1 MKYEKNLDE
10 KLYNAYLSGEKQ
22 AFEYIYNKYKSKI
35 EYFIYNIVK
44 DYQKAEDLTQE
55 TFIYVM
61 QNKLQEDSSFKYY
74 IYLVA
79 KSKAFNYINVEKRR
93 YEINKQYVLSS
104 NEEVSND
111 ILEEIMKE
119 ETKNE
124 VLKGIDEL
132 DEKYKNA
139 MYLVNIEGLSYEETA
154 KILDETLSN
163 TKTLIHRGKKQLRKN
178 LIKKGIIE
186 INKILKVLII
196 FTAITVLLSGIVYA
210 VTQLYK
216 RFNTNHNI
224 TMNPSYKSTL
234 NENTINN
241 LWVGTLDLAWKEL
254 AEKIGKEK
262 IELEDENVQIAKDLS
277 ASPFTKEMLD
287 KNDYKINIER
297 TITNGYKIETTLN
310 KELNFLEKFDN
321 FNEYNWKFGES
332 EEFIKYFGINNA
344 SSENMN
350 KNIEILFYNPI
361 SINNSHSND
370 FAIKL
375 KTKEEDEIILYRT
388 DTNKSFEEYYKEIE
402 NKTNL
407 YTGNR
412 EFKEIDELRIPYVRV
427 NGMISYDE
435 LYGKEIKNS
444 EGLYIFDTIQN
455 VNFYLN
461 ESGCNLKSKAT
472 MVTEYLSVGIDTKY
486 CYFQDNFIIFMKE
499 KNSDIPYFAL
509 KIDNSDILEKKEEN
523 SEPKLIDHTVTGKT
537 EHYKKYL
544 DGIEYKF
551 YEDENYEYYYPSQK
565 TEVVTVYFE
574 NGTFMTAEE
583 ALKQGKITIE
593 LLDKYEVEY
602 IKKNKSM

>member
-1 MKYEKNLDE
+1 MKKNLDE

-186 INKILKVLII
+186 MNKILKVLII

-262 IELEDENVQIAKDLS
+262 IEREDENVQIAKDLS

>member
-1 MKYEKNLDE
+1 MEKNLDE

-61 QNKLQEDSSFKYY
+61 QNKLQEGSSFKYY

-93 YEINKQYVLSS
+93 YEINKQYVLNA

-163 TKTLIHRGKKQLRKN
+163 IKTLIHRGKKQLRKN

-186 INKILKVLII
+186 MNKILKVLII

-523 SEPKLIDHTVTGKT
+523 SDPKLIDHTATGKT

-574 NGTFMTAEE
+574 NGTFMTVEE
-583 ALKQGKITIE
+583 ALKQGKITID

>member
-1 MKYEKNLDE
+1 MEKNLDE
-10 KLYNAYLSGEKQ
+10 KLYNSYLSGEKQ

-186 INKILKVLII
+186 MNKILKVLII

-224 TMNPSYKSTL
+224 TMNPSCKSTL

-262 IELEDENVQIAKDLS
+262 IQLEDENVQIAKDLS

-583 ALKQGKITIE
+583 ALKQGKITID

>member
-1 MKYEKNLDE
+1 MKKNLDE

-186 INKILKVLII
+186 MNKILKVLII

-350 KNIEILFYNPI
+350 KNIEILFYSPI

>member
-1 MKYEKNLDE
+1 
-10 KLYNAYLSGEKQ
+10 
-22 AFEYIYNKYKSKI
+22 
-35 EYFIYNIVK
+35 
-44 DYQKAEDLTQE
+44 
-55 TFIYVM
+55 
-61 QNKLQEDSSFKYY
+61 
-74 IYLVA
+74 
-79 KSKAFNYINVEKRR
+79 
-93 YEINKQYVLSS
+93 
-104 NEEVSND
+104 
-111 ILEEIMKE
+111 
-119 ETKNE
+119 
-124 VLKGIDEL
+124 
-132 DEKYKNA
+132 
-139 MYLVNIEGLSYEETA
+139 
-154 KILDETLSN
+154 
-163 TKTLIHRGKKQLRKN
+163 
-178 LIKKGIIE
+178 
-186 INKILKVLII
+186 
-196 FTAITVLLSGIVYA
+196 
-210 VTQLYK
+210 
-216 RFNTNHNI
+216 
-224 TMNPSYKSTL
+224 
-234 NENTINN
+234 
-241 LWVGTLDLAWKEL
+241 
-254 AEKIGKEK
+254 
-262 IELEDENVQIAKDLS
+262 
-277 ASPFTKEMLD
+277 
-287 KNDYKINIER
+287 
-297 TITNGYKIETTLN
+297 
-310 KELNFLEKFDN
+310 
-321 FNEYNWKFGES
+321 
-332 EEFIKYFGINNA
+332 
-344 SSENMN
+344 MN

>member
-1 MKYEKNLDE
+1 MEKNLDE

-61 QNKLQEDSSFKYY
+61 QNKLQEGSSFKYY

-93 YEINKQYVLSS
+93 YEINKQYVLNA

-186 INKILKVLII
+186 MNKILKVLII

-224 TMNPSYKSTL
+224 TMNPSCKSTL

-241 LWVGTLDLAWKEL
+241 LWVGTLDLAWKEF

-262 IELEDENVQIAKDLS
+262 IELEDENVQIQ
-277 ASPFTKEMLD
+277 
-287 KNDYKINIER
+287 KI
-297 TITNGYKIETTLN
+297 
-310 KELNFLEKFDN
+310 
-321 FNEYNWKFGES
+321 
-332 EEFIKYFGINNA
+332 
-344 SSENMN
+344 
-350 KNIEILFYNPI
+350 
-361 SINNSHSND
+361 
-370 FAIKL
+370 
-375 KTKEEDEIILYRT
+375 
-388 DTNKSFEEYYKEIE
+388 
-402 NKTNL
+402 
-407 YTGNR
+407 
-412 EFKEIDELRIPYVRV
+412 
-427 NGMISYDE
+427 
-435 LYGKEIKNS
+435 
-444 EGLYIFDTIQN
+444 
-455 VNFYLN
+455 
-461 ESGCNLKSKAT
+461 
-472 MVTEYLSVGIDTKY
+472 
-486 CYFQDNFIIFMKE
+486 
-499 KNSDIPYFAL
+499 
-509 KIDNSDILEKKEEN
+509 
-523 SEPKLIDHTVTGKT
+523 
-537 EHYKKYL
+537 
-544 DGIEYKF
+544 
-551 YEDENYEYYYPSQK
+551 
-565 TEVVTVYFE
+565 
-574 NGTFMTAEE
+574 
-583 ALKQGKITIE
+583 
-593 LLDKYEVEY
+593 
-602 IKKNKSM
+602 

>member
-1 MKYEKNLDE
+1 
-10 KLYNAYLSGEKQ
+10 
-22 AFEYIYNKYKSKI
+22 
-35 EYFIYNIVK
+35 
-44 DYQKAEDLTQE
+44 
-55 TFIYVM
+55 M

-186 INKILKVLII
+186 MNKILKVLII

>member
-1 MKYEKNLDE
+1 MKKNLDE

-593 LLDKYEVEY
+593 LLDKYEVDY

>member
-1 MKYEKNLDE
+1 MKKNLDE

-186 INKILKVLII
+186 MNKILKVLII

-574 NGTFMTAEE
+574 NGTFMAAEE

>member
-1 MKYEKNLDE
+1 MHY
-10 KLYNAYLSGEKQ
+10 
-22 AFEYIYNKYKSKI
+22 
-35 EYFIYNIVK
+35 
-44 DYQKAEDLTQE
+44 
-55 TFIYVM
+55 
-61 QNKLQEDSSFKYY
+61 KLQEGSSFKYY

-93 YEINKQYVLSS
+93 YEINKQYVLND

-186 INKILKVLII
+186 MNKILKVLII

-412 EFKEIDELRIPYVRV
+412 KFKEIDELRIPYVRV

-509 KIDNSDILEKKEEN
+509 KIDNSDILEKK
-523 SEPKLIDHTVTGKT
+523 L
-537 EHYKKYL
+537 
-544 DGIEYKF
+544 
-551 YEDENYEYYYPSQK
+551 
-565 TEVVTVYFE
+565 
-574 NGTFMTAEE
+574 
-583 ALKQGKITIE
+583 
-593 LLDKYEVEY
+593 
-602 IKKNKSM
+602 

>member
-1 MKYEKNLDE
+1 MKKNLDE

-186 INKILKVLII
+186 MNKILKVLII

-472 MVTEYLSVGIDTKY
+472 MVTKYLSVGIDTKY

>member
-1 MKYEKNLDE
+1 MKKNLDE

-163 TKTLIHRGKKQLRKN
+163 TKTLIHRGNKQLRKN

-186 INKILKVLII
+186 MNKILKVLII

>member
-1 MKYEKNLDE
+1 MEKNLDE
-10 KLYNAYLSGEKQ
+10 KSYNSYLSGEKQ

-186 INKILKVLII
+186 MNKILKVLII

-361 SINNSHSND
+361 SINNLHSND

-472 MVTEYLSVGIDTKY
+472 MITEYLSVGIDTKY

-583 ALKQGKITIE
+583 ALKQGKITID

>member
-1 MKYEKNLDE
+1 MKKNLDE

-186 INKILKVLII
+186 MNKILKVLII

-321 FNEYNWKFGES
+321 FNEYNYS
-332 EEFIKYFGINNA
+332 
-344 SSENMN
+344 
-350 KNIEILFYNPI
+350 
-361 SINNSHSND
+361 
-370 FAIKL
+370 
-375 KTKEEDEIILYRT
+375 
-388 DTNKSFEEYYKEIE
+388 
-402 NKTNL
+402 
-407 YTGNR
+407 
-412 EFKEIDELRIPYVRV
+412 
-427 NGMISYDE
+427 
-435 LYGKEIKNS
+435 IKN
-444 EGLYIFDTIQN
+444 
-455 VNFYLN
+455 
-461 ESGCNLKSKAT
+461 K
-472 MVTEYLSVGIDTKY
+472 
-486 CYFQDNFIIFMKE
+486 
-499 KNSDIPYFAL
+499 
-509 KIDNSDILEKKEEN
+509 
-523 SEPKLIDHTVTGKT
+523 
-537 EHYKKYL
+537 
-544 DGIEYKF
+544 
-551 YEDENYEYYYPSQK
+551 
-565 TEVVTVYFE
+565 
-574 NGTFMTAEE
+574 
-583 ALKQGKITIE
+583 
-593 LLDKYEVEY
+593 
-602 IKKNKSM
+602 

>member
-1 MKYEKNLDE
+1 MEKNLDE
-10 KLYNAYLSGEKQ
+10 KLYNSYLSGEKQ

-61 QNKLQEDSSFKYY
+61 QNKLQEGSSFKYY

-93 YEINKQYVLSS
+93 YEINKQYVLNA

-163 TKTLIHRGKKQLRKN
+163 IKTLIHRGKKQLRKN

-186 INKILKVLII
+186 MNKILKVLII

-523 SEPKLIDHTVTGKT
+523 SDPKLIDHTATGKT

-583 ALKQGKITIE
+583 ALKQGKITID

>member
-1 MKYEKNLDE
+1 MEKNLDE

-61 QNKLQEDSSFKYY
+61 QNKLQEGSSFKYY

-93 YEINKQYVLSS
+93 YEINKQYVLND

-163 TKTLIHRGKKQLRKN
+163 IKTLIHRGKKQLRKN

-186 INKILKVLII
+186 MNKILKVLII

-523 SEPKLIDHTVTGKT
+523 SDPKLIDHTATGKT

-583 ALKQGKITIE
+583 ALKQGKITID

>member
-1 MKYEKNLDE
+1 MEKNLDE

-61 QNKLQEDSSFKYY
+61 QNKLQEGSSFKYY

-93 YEINKQYVLSS
+93 YEINKQYVLNA

-163 TKTLIHRGKKQLRKN
+163 IKTLIHRGKKQLRKN

-186 INKILKVLII
+186 MNKILKVLII

-254 AEKIGKEK
+254 AEKIGEEK

-472 MVTEYLSVGIDTKY
+472 MVTEYLSAGIDTKY

-499 KNSDIPYFAL
+499 KNSDIP
-509 KIDNSDILEKKEEN
+509 
-523 SEPKLIDHTVTGKT
+523 
-537 EHYKKYL
+537 
-544 DGIEYKF
+544 
-551 YEDENYEYYYPSQK
+551 
-565 TEVVTVYFE
+565 
-574 NGTFMTAEE
+574 
-583 ALKQGKITIE
+583 
-593 LLDKYEVEY
+593 
-602 IKKNKSM
+602 

>member
-1 MKYEKNLDE
+1 MKKNLDE

-186 INKILKVLII
+186 MNKILKVLII

-551 YEDENYEYYYPSQK
+551 YEDENYEYY
-565 TEVVTVYFE
+565 
-574 NGTFMTAEE
+574 
-583 ALKQGKITIE
+583 
-593 LLDKYEVEY
+593 
-602 IKKNKSM
+602 

>member
-1 MKYEKNLDE
+1 MEKNLDE
-10 KLYNAYLSGEKQ
+10 KLYNSYLSGEKQ

-186 INKILKVLII
+186 MNKILKVLII

-472 MVTEYLSVGIDTKY
+472 MVTEYLSAGIDTKY

-523 SEPKLIDHTVTGKT
+523 SDPKLIDHTATGKT

-544 DGIEYKF
+544 DGMEYKF

-583 ALKQGKITIE
+583 ALKQGKITID

>member
-1 MKYEKNLDE
+1 MLFR
-10 KLYNAYLSGEKQ
+10 S
-22 AFEYIYNKYKSKI
+22 
-35 EYFIYNIVK
+35 
-44 DYQKAEDLTQE
+44 
-55 TFIYVM
+55 
-61 QNKLQEDSSFKYY
+61 
-74 IYLVA
+74 
-79 KSKAFNYINVEKRR
+79 
-93 YEINKQYVLSS
+93 
-104 NEEVSND
+104 
-111 ILEEIMKE
+111 
-119 ETKNE
+119 
-124 VLKGIDEL
+124 
-132 DEKYKNA
+132 
-139 MYLVNIEGLSYEETA
+139 
-154 KILDETLSN
+154 
-163 TKTLIHRGKKQLRKN
+163 
-178 LIKKGIIE
+178 
-186 INKILKVLII
+186 
-196 FTAITVLLSGIVYA
+196 
-210 VTQLYK
+210 TQLYK

-254 AEKIGKEK
+254 AEKIGQEK

-321 FNEYNWKFGES
+321 FNENNWKFGES

-455 VNFYLN
+455 VNF
-461 ESGCNLKSKAT
+461 
-472 MVTEYLSVGIDTKY
+472 
-486 CYFQDNFIIFMKE
+486 
-499 KNSDIPYFAL
+499 
-509 KIDNSDILEKKEEN
+509 
-523 SEPKLIDHTVTGKT
+523 
-537 EHYKKYL
+537 
-544 DGIEYKF
+544 
-551 YEDENYEYYYPSQK
+551 
-565 TEVVTVYFE
+565 
-574 NGTFMTAEE
+574 
-583 ALKQGKITIE
+583 
-593 LLDKYEVEY
+593 
-602 IKKNKSM
+602 

>member
-1 MKYEKNLDE
+1 MEKNLDE

-61 QNKLQEDSSFKYY
+61 QNKLQEGSSFKYY

-93 YEINKQYVLSS
+93 YEINKQYVLNA

-163 TKTLIHRGKKQLRKN
+163 IKTLIHRGKKQLRKN

-186 INKILKVLII
+186 MNKILKVLII

-523 SEPKLIDHTVTGKT
+523 SDPKLIDHTATGKT

-583 ALKQGKITIE
+583 ALKQGKITID

>member
-1 MKYEKNLDE
+1 MEKNLDE

-61 QNKLQEDSSFKYY
+61 QNKLQEGSSFKYY

-93 YEINKQYVLSS
+93 YEINKQYVLND

-186 INKILKVLII
+186 MNKILKVLII

-297 TITNGYKIETTLN
+297 TITNGYKVETTLN

-523 SEPKLIDHTVTGKT
+523 SDPKLIDHTATGKT

-574 NGTFMTAEE
+574 NGTFMTVEE
-583 ALKQGKITIE
+583 ALKQGKITID

>member
-1 MKYEKNLDE
+1 MEKNLDE

-61 QNKLQEDSSFKYY
+61 QNKLQEGSSFKYY

-93 YEINKQYVLSS
+93 YEINKQYVLND

-186 INKILKVLII
+186 MNKILKVLII

-262 IELEDENVQIAKDLS
+262 IELEDENVQIAKSL
-277 ASPFTKEMLD
+277 L
-287 KNDYKINIER
+287 
-297 TITNGYKIETTLN
+297 
-310 KELNFLEKFDN
+310 
-321 FNEYNWKFGES
+321 
-332 EEFIKYFGINNA
+332 
-344 SSENMN
+344 
-350 KNIEILFYNPI
+350 
-361 SINNSHSND
+361 
-370 FAIKL
+370 
-375 KTKEEDEIILYRT
+375 
-388 DTNKSFEEYYKEIE
+388 
-402 NKTNL
+402 
-407 YTGNR
+407 
-412 EFKEIDELRIPYVRV
+412 
-427 NGMISYDE
+427 
-435 LYGKEIKNS
+435 
-444 EGLYIFDTIQN
+444 
-455 VNFYLN
+455 
-461 ESGCNLKSKAT
+461 C
-472 MVTEYLSVGIDTKY
+472 
-486 CYFQDNFIIFMKE
+486 
-499 KNSDIPYFAL
+499 
-509 KIDNSDILEKKEEN
+509 
-523 SEPKLIDHTVTGKT
+523 
-537 EHYKKYL
+537 
-544 DGIEYKF
+544 
-551 YEDENYEYYYPSQK
+551 
-565 TEVVTVYFE
+565 
-574 NGTFMTAEE
+574 
-583 ALKQGKITIE
+583 E
-593 LLDKYEVEY
+593 LL
-602 IKKNKSM
+602 ILIGL

>member
-1 MKYEKNLDE
+1 MEKNLDE

-61 QNKLQEDSSFKYY
+61 QNKLQEGSSFKYY

-93 YEINKQYVLSS
+93 YEINKQYVLNA

-163 TKTLIHRGKKQLRKN
+163 IKTLIHRGKKQLRKN

-186 INKILKVLII
+186 MNKILKVLII

-254 AEKIGKEK
+254 AEKIGEEK

-523 SEPKLIDHTVTGKT
+523 SDPKLIDHTATGKT

-583 ALKQGKITIE
+583 ALKQGKITID

>member
-1 MKYEKNLDE
+1 MEKNLDE
-10 KLYNAYLSGEKQ
+10 KLYNSYLSGEKQ

-186 INKILKVLII
+186 MNKILKVLII

-583 ALKQGKITIE
+583 ALKQGKITID

>member
-1 MKYEKNLDE
+1 MEKNLDE
-10 KLYNAYLSGEKQ
+10 KLYNSYLSGEKQ

-186 INKILKVLII
+186 MNKILKVLII

-216 RFNTNHNI
+216 RFNINHNI

-583 ALKQGKITIE
+583 ALKQGKITID

>member
-1 MKYEKNLDE
+1 MEKNLDE

-61 QNKLQEDSSFKYY
+61 QNKLQEGSSFKYY

-93 YEINKQYVLSS
+93 YEINKQYVLNA

-186 INKILKVLII
+186 MNKILKVLII

-254 AEKIGKEK
+254 AEKIGEEK

-523 SEPKLIDHTVTGKT
+523 SDPKLIDHTATGKT

-583 ALKQGKITIE
+583 ALKQGKITID

>member
-1 MKYEKNLDE
+1 MKKNLDE